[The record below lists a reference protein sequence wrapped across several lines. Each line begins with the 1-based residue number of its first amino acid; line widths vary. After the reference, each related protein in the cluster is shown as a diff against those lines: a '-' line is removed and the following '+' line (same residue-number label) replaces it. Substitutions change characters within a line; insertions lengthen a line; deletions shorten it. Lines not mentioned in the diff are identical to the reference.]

1 MRMML
6 GTQRWI
12 FLVVISLAAA
22 ASDTTTLAFL
32 MSPLTCR
39 NVHSRDCDSSLRDIS
54 QAVYQTK
61 RNTHVVDGIE
71 CVEVSIDVPIVGR
84 VTILEATAE
93 SQEDLVNMA
102 LEEEELS
109 ELNKG
114 DPYGTVLWPAA
125 SAVAAHMLTNLT
137 TTKDNKR
144 PPLEGYS
151 VLELGAGT
159 GLVSIAASLG
169 GASSVI
175 ATDYESVPLRLLQHA
190 ATHLNPCTATNESAT
205 RISTAI
211 LDMCDH
217 DASPLPKADLV
228 VAADI
233 MYMPSTGRAMARRAV
248 EALKRGSRLI
258 VGDSPGRPG
267 RPAFLEELDKLGVVG
282 EFVQVTGRTCCG
294 ERHDLICGDKSKSV
308 SESPKEMTVDIL
320 DLDPTTCFR

>member
-1 MRMML
+1 MFGALRWTFL
-6 GTQRWI
+6 GA
-12 FLVVISLAAA
+12 VVSLAATA
-22 ASDTTTLAFL
+22 TDTALAFV
-32 MSPLTCR
+32 SPLTCR
-39 NVHSRDCDSSLRDIS
+39 SAHSRRYDSSLLHLS
-54 QAVYQTK
+54 QQLYQTEPNK
-61 RNTHVVDGIE
+61 HVVDGIE
-71 CVEVSIDVPIVGR
+71 CVEVSIDLPIVGR
-84 VTILEATAE
+84 ITILEATAE

-102 LEEEELS
+102 LEEEEELS

-114 DPYGTVLWPAA
+114 DPYGAVLWPAA
-125 SAVAAHMLTNLT
+125 SAIAAHMLTNLT
-137 TTKDNKR
+137 TSDINSKR
-144 PPLEGYS
+144 PLEGYS

-169 GASSVI
+169 GASRVL

-190 ATHLNPCTATNESAT
+190 ATHLNPTTTTNESAT
-205 RISTAI
+205 LISTAI
-211 LDMCDH
+211 LDMSDH

-228 VAADI
+228 VAADV

-248 EALKRGSRLI
+248 EALKRGSRVL

-267 RPAFLEELDKLGVVG
+267 RPAFLEELDKLGVMG

-308 SESPKEMTVDIL
+308 SESPKEMAVDIL